1 MSRDS
6 DKERY
11 TMKTRRKSW
20 KSGIV
25 LALMLVF
32 SMCMPVLAASDD
44 NSLSSLNLH
53 NGTLSR
59 DFQYDIWEYDVTVDP
74 GTTELLLEPT
84 TSDPNASV
92 TSITGTVLENG
103 EATVLINTVSE
114 SGVPMTYTLHVTES
128 GDGEAAAAETE
139 AVETE
144 PQTTQP
150 DTEAP
155 TEAAA
160 TEAQSE
166 PETEE
171 AVATNALQD
180 QVAKLKSDSDLMMKI
195 VYGLIALCVILLFFI
210 INLILKN
217 RDLKDDLKDAENQ
230 LAYQTNEFARKE
242 RMMATDTYYAPTQQG
257 QPAAEGAKTV
267 EQMPAYTPVQQSAPA
282 VEETFGTR
290 ASEGGYQGMQPEDVP
305 PNRPITAEPEP
316 VPEPVQPE
324 PQPNPAAVQAE
335 PPSAQA
341 EPAAVQADAA
351 QPGAEP
357 ANADVDVT
365 MVEL

>member
-1 MSRDS
+1 
-6 DKERY
+6 
-11 TMKTRRKSW
+11 MKIRKKGW
-20 KSGIV
+20 KLGIV

-44 NSLSSLNLH
+44 NSLSSLNIH

-84 TSDPNASV
+84 TSDANASI
-92 TSITGTVLENG
+92 TSITGTVLQEG
-103 EATVLINTVSE
+103 KATVQINVMSE
-114 SGVPMTYTLHVTES
+114 SGNSFTYVLHVTES
-128 GDGEAAAAETE
+128 GEAPAETE
-139 AVETE
+139 APETE
-144 PQTTQP
+144 PETQTAA
-150 DTEAP
+150 EAP
-155 TEAAA
+155 TEAAQ
-160 TEAQSE
+160 TEAESE
-166 PETEE
+166 AETEE
-171 AVATNALQD
+171 AVASNALQA

-195 VYGLIALCVILLFFI
+195 VYGLIALSVVLLFFI

-257 QPAAEGAKTV
+257 AQQNQGQPVIANGRNLD
-267 EQMPAYTPVQQSAPA
+267 QMPAYTPVQQSAPV

-290 ASEGGYQGMQPEDVP
+290 ASAGGYQGMQPEDVP

-316 VPEPVQPE
+316 IPE
-324 PQPNPAAVQAE
+324 PQPVPQQPVPQ
-335 PPSAQA
+335 P
-341 EPAAVQADAA
+341 EPAAMQPDAA
-351 QPGAEP
+351 QPGAESG
-357 ANADVDVT
+357 NSDVDIT

>member
-1 MSRDS
+1 MEG
-6 DKERY
+6 K
-11 TMKTRRKSW
+11 KKNW
-20 KSGIV
+20 KFG
-25 LALMLVF
+25 LMLVLMLAF

-44 NSLSSLNLH
+44 NSLSSLNIY

-59 DFQYDIWEYDVTVDP
+59 DFQYDIWEYDVTVDA

-92 TSITGTVLENG
+92 TSITGTVLVDG

-114 SGVPMTYTLHVTES
+114 SGIPMTYTLHVKES
-128 GDGEAAAAETE
+128 GEGAPVEETE
-139 AVETE
+139 APETE
-144 PQTTQP
+144 PETQP
-150 DTEAP
+150 VTETQTEAP
-155 TEAAA
+155 QTEAESETETEAAA
-160 TEAQSE
+160 
-166 PETEE
+166 
-171 AVATNALQD
+171 NALQA
-180 QVAKLKSDSDLMMKI
+180 QVAKLKTDSDLMLKI

-217 RDLKDDLKDAENQ
+217 RDLKDDLKDAEDQ

-257 QPAAEGAKTV
+257 AQPGQPAAADTRTV
-267 EQMPAYTPVQQSAPA
+267 EQMPAYTPVQQSAPV

-290 ASEGGYQGMQPEDVP
+290 ASAGGYQGMQPEDVP
-305 PNRPITAEPEP
+305 PNRPITAEPAPEP
-316 VPEPVQPE
+316 SEPVQQ
-324 PQPNPAAVQAE
+324 PQIPVSQP
-335 PPSAQA
+335 
-341 EPAAVQADAA
+341 EPAAVQPNTM

-357 ANADVDVT
+357 GKSDVDIT